1 MSNFTP
7 PSGKNVLKS
16 VSLFLLL
23 LIFFGAYMRGYQAGM
38 CSSDFGNNTCGAA
51 CGTAEPRP
59 VELTRS
65 LFYNPDSMAYYAAV
79 AEVKDDPRAL
89 FIAGMAAHLALADP
103 DYPKDIPT
111 VPFPDADYYL
121 LLAAELGNADAITY
135 IRCLDAHGCWHY
147 FIPQEKK

>member
-1 MSNFTP
+1 MMQRTLYS
-7 PSGKNVLKS
+7 L
-16 VSLFLLL
+16 LFLIAVLV
-23 LIFFGAYMRGYQAGM
+23 FFAGYSAGRTTGGAAG
-38 CSSDFGNNTCGAA
+38 CASSD
-51 CGTAEPRP
+51 EPRP

-79 AEVKDDPRAL
+79 AEVEDDPRAL

-135 IRCLDAHGCWHY
+135 IRCLDAHGCWHH
-147 FIPQEKK
+147 FVPQEKK